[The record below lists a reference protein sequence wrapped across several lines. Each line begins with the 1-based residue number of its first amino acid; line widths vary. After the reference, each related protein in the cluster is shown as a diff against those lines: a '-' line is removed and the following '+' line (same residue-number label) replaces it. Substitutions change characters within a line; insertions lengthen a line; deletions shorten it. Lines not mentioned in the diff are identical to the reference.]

1 VACSGEPRFASRL
14 CLGVALAGGEIRPGA
29 GPGRGATLC
38 ARMPVTGTYISP
50 SVRAEV
56 FTSGT
61 VRFLPPLKPGFFER
75 LVRKTRR
82 GDDVF

>member
-1 VACSGEPRFASRL
+1 
-14 CLGVALAGGEIRPGA
+14 
-29 GPGRGATLC
+29 
-38 ARMPVTGTYISP
+38 MPVTGTYISP

-56 FTSGT
+56 FTGGT

-75 LVRKTRR
+75 LVRTTRR